1 MWRSKIPPA
10 RHLALDQAY
19 RYIDLGDLSLSPED
33 GAVAG
38 NTAPVEWP
46 NLAQTIE
53 GAQVTLKFDGLSAM
67 QIEASSDAG
76 LDFRTPRSAT
86 EGSRNVSITI
96 DGYTFETPW
105 NYTYFDPSTAPTWI
119 SGRPIRGAVN
129 VTVVHYP
136 NGNPISGAFI
146 MLNAADDNAPDWSYG
161 YTNDQGQI
169 VLSSHDLNGI
179 HAVHGGKQG
188 YGNASIF
195 DLGSENLILGL
206 SRNPAAPPDPLP
218 ECPEPTSV
226 VPPIVR
232 GDVVRIKD
240 EFNLG
245 DDTVI
250 VTTTQR
256 SFSEPLPDPGLN
268 ASVSAMGP
276 TNWFPVGRLEFDCAG
291 RLFQEDEE
299 AHAMGPRPFMNLSN
313 SSGDLCDDTG
323 DCPESESCMPV
334 GR

>member
-1 MWRSKIPPA
+1 M
-10 RHLALDQAY
+10 
-19 RYIDLGDLSLSPED
+19 E
-33 GAVAG
+33 
-38 NTAPVEWP
+38 
-46 NLAQTIE
+46 
-53 GAQVTLKFDGLSAM
+53 
-67 QIEASSDAG
+67 IEASSDAG

-96 DGYTFETPW
+96 DGYTFETPL

-129 VTVVHYP
+129 VTVVQYP

-206 SRNPAAPPDPLP
+206 SKTQQLH
-218 ECPEPTSV
+218 PT
-226 VPPIVR
+226 
-232 GDVVRIKD
+232 
-240 EFNLG
+240 LC
-245 DDTVI
+245 
-250 VTTTQR
+250 
-256 SFSEPLPDPGLN
+256 LN
-268 ASVSAMGP
+268 ALNQPPSY
-276 TNWFPVGRLEFDCAG
+276 L
-291 RLFQEDEE
+291 RLFGE
-299 AHAMGPRPFMNLSN
+299 MLS
-313 SSGDLCDDTG
+313 D
-323 DCPESESCMPV
+323 
-334 GR
+334 